1 MFYWQTWSLG
11 PYYCFYYL
19 IDEIFRLKMRWIQEV
34 RLLTVEVVQRAGN
47 KIIII
52 YTLQLLYREFK

>member
-1 MFYWQTWSLG
+1 
-11 PYYCFYYL
+11 
-19 IDEIFRLKMRWIQEV
+19 MRWIQEV

-52 YTLQLLYREFK
+52 YSYFTEKLKEF